1 MLKFIAMKTFLFLVT
16 FCGYYLAGA
25 GFIFLI
31 CPKCGFTNITSDAG
45 YVVVGGILSI
55 FAALCTITELRE
67 EGKI

>member
-1 MLKFIAMKTFLFLVT
+1 MKTFLFLVT

-31 CPKCGFTNITSDAG
+31 CPKCGFSNIASESG
-45 YVVVGGILSI
+45 YVVVGGLISI
-55 FAALCTITELRE
+55 FAALMTIIELSE

>member
-1 MLKFIAMKTFLFLVT
+1 MKTFLFLLA

>member
-1 MLKFIAMKTFLFLVT
+1 MKTFLFLVT

-31 CPKCGFTNITSDAG
+31 CPKCGFSTIASESG
-45 YVVVGGILSI
+45 YVVVGGLISI
-55 FAALCTITELRE
+55 FAALMTIIELSE